1 MHYRVLGPVEVVDP
15 AGRAL
20 DTGGPK
26 QRAVLAILLME
37 AGRTVPLDRLV
48 DLLWGE
54 EPPARATASLQAY
67 ISNLRRLLEPDRAPR
82 TPASVLVT
90 QPPGYALRVDRGDID
105 AALFTDLAAEGSHL
119 LADGHPAA
127 ARDRLTQALA
137 LWRGDAYADF
147 ADESF
152 ARPEIV
158 RLEALRDTAVED
170 RIDADLAMGEH
181 ARAAAELER
190 LVSDQPL
197 RERLWRQLALALYRS
212 DRQAEALAVLR
223 RAREHLS
230 EELGLDPGPALQ
242 KLEADVLAQSP
253 EIEWRPPA
261 REEAPLPTTAAPPP
275 PAPSAVPLPP
285 APEHSAPASDDAHL
299 VALPLQPANPSVA
312 EVPLVGR
319 DDLLADL
326 GATVDRARG
335 GTGSLVLL
343 GGDPGIGKTSLCEV
357 VTARAA
363 AHGVATAWGRCYE
376 TEGAPALWPWLQV
389 LGEVLDRY
397 PADVVAD
404 AARSRADLAR
414 LLPELVERVPA
425 DVLGALPDA
434 SDSDAARFR
443 VYEAVSGFLSALAA
457 HTPLVV
463 VLEDLHWADVSSL
476 RLLQLLASSVG
487 SSNLLVLGT
496 FRDAEGDQSPALRD
510 ALAALA
516 RHGVTRLSLPGL
528 DQSDVARY
536 AELRTGI
543 AVAPAVAKALH
554 ARTDGNPFFV
564 GELVRLLESEHGL
577 DAAAMAERI
586 DIPDGVRDV
595 VRRRIARLP
604 DEAQSL
610 LAIASVLGREFD
622 VAVLDQVAGVGGD
635 HLLDLVDLA
644 YVSGLVEED
653 PRELGRYRF
662 AHALVRETLYDGL
675 SRLRRARLHGRVGDA
690 LATGPDSDTRAA
702 ELAHHYGEAVAAG
715 YARKAFE
722 AAVAAAQQAE
732 TRLAHDETVVL
743 YGKALAALDLDRSA
757 GDEERYD
764 LLVAL
769 GRSRQR
775 VADFV
780 ASRETLLQAAA
791 VASRLGDIERV
802 ARAAVSMG
810 GDTAWEW
817 GDYNTLDNEVV
828 GILERCLEEL
838 PPGNSPLRCA
848 ALMHLAV
855 QLDRSTDTLESRHAL
870 SAEAIAMAERLGDV
884 TLVLRGRNYRHMC
897 TWGNA
902 TAAEDLVELTETIA
916 IARAAGQSAPLAVGY
931 LYRSATHFALGNL
944 AEMSEDLEACSALIE
959 ALRWRGLAVGLTW
972 FRDSVEVFFGHLEGG
987 DERVVAA
994 YLKQAET
1001 TLQSP
1006 EQLFGAHMFQL
1017 KMAQGR
1023 LDELVDALRNLVETT
1038 TTALRHTALDLYG
1051 LALVECGRLD
1061 EAREA
1066 MGPYAEQTEPIR
1078 DWLYCAALSC
1088 RADLWSGL
1096 GDVEAAADL
1105 YARLTPY
1112 AGTIANAGTGA
1123 IQFGPVHYHLGRTAA
1138 ALGDVPAAIG
1148 HYEDAVRQ
1156 SEELGAL
1163 PWLARSQQRL
1173 AELLRAEG
1181 HEPDRVAELLA
1192 AARETAEQ
1200 IGMRLPEAA
1209 LA

>member
-82 TPASVLVT
+82 TPAAVLVT
-90 QPPGYALRVDRGDID
+90 QPPGYSLRVNRGDID
-105 AALFTDLAAEGSHL
+105 ATLFTDLAGEGSHL
-119 LADGHPAA
+119 LAEGHPAA
-127 ARDRLTQALA
+127 ARDRLTQALS

-170 RIDADLAMGEH
+170 RIDTELALGEH

-242 KLEADVLAQSP
+242 RLEADVLAQSSTLD
-253 EIEWRPPA
+253 WRPPA
-261 REEAPLPTTAAPPP
+261 DEEITPTAAPAPAAGATAP
-275 PAPSAVPLPP
+275 PAAASPASTSASGPSAVPRAEPAHAATSTP
-285 APEHSAPASDDAHL
+285 APE
-299 VALPLQPANPSVA
+299 VT
-312 EVPLVGR
+312 LVGR

-326 GATVDRARG
+326 DAAVERARSGAG
-335 GTGSLVLL
+335 GLLLL
-343 GGDPGIGKTSLCEV
+343 GGDPGIGKTSLCEA

-363 AHGVATAWGRCYE
+363 ASDVVTAWGRCYE

-389 LGEVLDRY
+389 LGVVLDRY
-397 PADVVAD
+397 PADVVAE
-404 AARSRADLAR
+404 AARGRADLAR

-425 DVLGALPDA
+425 DVLGRLPDD

-443 VYEAVSGFLSALAA
+443 VYEAVSGFLAALAVR
-457 HTPLVV
+457 TPLVL

-476 RLLQLLASSVG
+476 RLLQLLAASVG
-487 SSNLLVLGT
+487 SSRLLVLGT
-496 FRDAEGDQSPALRD
+496 FRDAEADLSPALRD

-528 DQSDVARY
+528 DQADVARY
-536 AELRTGI
+536 AELRTGV
-543 AVAPAVAKALH
+543 AVAPAVARALH

-564 GELVRLLESEHGL
+564 GELVRLLESESSL

-604 DEAQSL
+604 EEAQSL
-610 LAIASVLGREFD
+610 LAIASVVGREFD
-622 VAVLDQVAGVGGD
+622 VAVLEQVADVDGD
-635 HLLDLVDLA
+635 ALLDLVDLA
-644 YVSGLVEED
+644 FVSGLVEED

-675 SRLRRARLHGRVGDA
+675 SRLRRARVHGRVGDT
-690 LATGPDSDTRAA
+690 LAAGAGSEPA
-702 ELAHHYGEAVAAG
+702 ELAHHYGEAAAAG

-722 AAVAAAQQAE
+722 AAVAAARQAE
-732 TRLAHDETVVL
+732 ARLAHDETVVL
-743 YGKALAALDLDRSA
+743 YGKALAALELDRSA

-769 GRSRQR
+769 GRAKQR

-791 VASRLGDIERV
+791 VATRLGDIERV

-828 GILERCLEEL
+828 GILERCLAEL
-838 PPGNSPLRCA
+838 PPGDSPLRCA

-855 QLDRSTDTLESRHAL
+855 QLDRSIGTLESRHAL
-870 SAEAIAMAERLGDV
+870 TAEAIAMAERLGDV
-884 TLVLRGRNYRHMC
+884 MLVLRGRNYRHMC
-897 TWGNA
+897 TWGTA
-902 TAAEDLVELTETIA
+902 TADEDLVELTETIE

-931 LYRSATHFALGNL
+931 LYRSATYFALGRL
-944 AEMSEDLEACSALIE
+944 AEMGEDLAECGALIE
-959 ALRWRGLAVGLTW
+959 ALRWRGLSVGLTW
-972 FRDSVEVFFGHLEGG
+972 FRDSVEVFLGHLEGG
-987 DERVVAA
+987 DDRVVAA

-1038 TTALRHTALDLYG
+1038 KTALRHTALDLYG

-1066 MGPYAEQTEPIR
+1066 MGPYSEQVEPVR
-1078 DWLYCAALSC
+1078 DWLYCAALCC

-1105 YARLTPY
+1105 YARLQPY

-1138 ALGDVPAAIG
+1138 ALGEIDAAVG

-1156 SEELGAL
+1156 SAELGGL
-1163 PWLARSQQRL
+1163 PWLARSQWRL
-1173 AELLRAEG
+1173 AELLRAE
-1181 HEPDRVAELLA
+1181 EQDPERVAALLA
-1192 AARETAEQ
+1192 GARETAEQ
-1200 IGMRLPEAA
+1200 IGMRLPETAYA
-1209 LA
+1209 